1 MRRLLNQSSN
11 SRSSDRSATPDR
23 AQYGLASLCG
33 TCANHGKASG
43 GYCQAKPPQAIRSPL
58 LTPGECTGP
67 PCCHRSARQ
76 VKQRQQQLH
85 PQLLAS
91 IIHACCWPN
100 AWLPLFR
107 AAVAASV
114 ATAAAWV
121 RSGGSCGEATAV
133 SNGAAN
139 IPEGHLPCRKKNWPS
154 TGGRHVKNLLY
165 GPKNL
170 A

>member
-33 TCANHGKASG
+33 TCANHDKAHG
-43 GYCQAKPPQAIRSPL
+43 GHCQARPPQAIRKPL
-58 LTPGECTGP
+58 FTPGERTGP

-91 IIHACCWPN
+91 IIHACFWPD
-100 AWLPLFR
+100 ACCSCGRQLPHRLR
-107 AAVAASV
+107 PQPRGSAAAVPAVRPLRS
-114 ATAAAWV
+114 ATA
-121 RSGGSCGEATAV
+121 GQTFQKATAV
-133 SNGAAN
+133 
-139 IPEGHLPCRKKNWPS
+139 PQKKLAFDPS
-154 TGGRHVKNLLY
+154 LTTS
-165 GPKNL
+165 P
-170 A
+170 